1 MTLYI
6 RTLLVCI
13 PISSVA
19 VLVLIIFQAHYIA
32 IIVIILLRAEITLFT
47 AAAALDLTGAAAI
60 LVLVLCNDSFAADK
74 TRQGTKRYCII
85 EDSQ

>member
-19 VLVLIIFQAHYIA
+19 VLVLIIFQAHYIIV
-32 IIVIILLRAEITLFT
+32 IIVILLRAEITLFT

-60 LVLVLCNDSFAADK
+60 LVLCNDSFAADK